1 MLEHKPDEVPWTIQ
15 QTFLGIILTLVPWF
29 LVVSLLNAG
38 NTPDIPKTP
47 LPTQTDI
54 TNAIIT
60 FIFSTLIE
68 AAFIIAPLYFARHVY
83 RTIAPRFH
91 IALQALGLKRFN
103 AGRAITLIVLFGLVI
118 LATDYL
124 YQGVITLFHW
134 QIQTN
139 DQIILSRSKVAP
151 ITTYATLLAAVFIA
165 PICEELFFRG
175 FVFMGLLRGM
185 PLYLAVILSALLF
198 AIAHGD
204 AASFPVLFI
213 IGLLLALL
221 RWQTKSLWPG
231 IILHCLNNSL
241 GAIEI
246 ILLMHG
252 VIR

>member
-1 MLEHKPDEVPWTIQ
+1 MREHKPDEVPWTIQ
-15 QTFLGIILTLVPWF
+15 QTFLGIFLTLVPWF
-29 LVVSLLNAG
+29 VVVSLLNTG
-38 NTPDIPKTP
+38 NTSTIPKTP
-47 LPTQTDI
+47 IPTSTDI
-54 TNAIIT
+54 SDAILT
-60 FIFSTLIE
+60 FIFSSLIE
-68 AAFIIAPLYFARHVY
+68 AAFIIAPLYFANHVY
-83 RTIAPRFH
+83 RSITSRFRN
-91 IALQALGLKRFN
+91 ALRALGLKEFN
-103 AGRAITLIVLFGLVI
+103 VGRAFTLIVLFGLVI

-139 DQIILSRSKVAP
+139 DQVILSRSKIAP
-151 ITTYATLLAAVFIA
+151 ITTYATLLAAVFVA
-165 PICEELFFRG
+165 PVCEELFFRG

-185 PLYLAVILSALLF
+185 PLYLAIILSALLF

-213 IGLLLALL
+213 IGLLLALM

-246 ILLMHG
+246 ILFMHG
-252 VIR
+252 VIH